1 MRVLVTLTPPLDP
14 STGGVQMSTVKLSR
28 MLAPYG
34 HDISVF
40 SFANDGHID
49 QPTCEV
55 VGAQFPGGVDEPR
68 NLEALAAHFQR
79 FKPDVTIN
87 QMPYEHPI
95 GTVLRQYDAPALGCL
110 RNTLYS
116 VRNNLDAYAERCLPT
131 ALAPLGKTVLGHR
144 MLLARHRRRHA
155 ADLRRI
161 LATYD
166 RFVMF
171 AEPNLEELRFFFP
184 EFDAA
189 SIALIPNSI
198 PDVAAELPPKE
209 KRILW
214 LGRLTRAQKRADMIL
229 PLWER
234 LAARL
239 PDWQFDVVG
248 DGDLG
253 ESLRREAEQKG
264 IQRITF
270 HGKQI
275 SEPFFRK
282 SSVFI
287 MTSEFEGFPNT
298 LVEAQ
303 SRGAV
308 PVVFDSYPMAS
319 WLVDND
325 QDGALVKAGDLAAME
340 AAIMDLCT
348 SPDKRQQI
356 AKAAL
361 KSAKQF
367 TEARVAVKW
376 QALLE
381 EVVSSPR
388 GAAQ

>member
-1 MRVLVTLTPPLDP
+1 MRILITLTPPLDP

-28 MLAPYG
+28 MLAKFG
-34 HDISVF
+34 HEISVF
-40 SFANDGHID
+40 SFADHGNID

-55 VGAQFPGGVDEPR
+55 VGAPFTGGVAELR
-68 NLEALAAHFQR
+68 NLDGLASHLQR

-95 GTVLRQYDAPALGCL
+95 GTVLRQYPAPALGCL

-131 ALAPLGKTVLGHR
+131 ALAPFGKTALGR
-144 MLLARHRRRHA
+144 QLLFARHKRRHD

-161 LATYD
+161 LSTYD

-171 AEPNLEELRFFFP
+171 AEPNLEELRFFVP
-184 EFDAA
+184 EFVPG

-198 PDVAAELPPKE
+198 PDVAPELSPKQ

-214 LGRLTRAQKRADMIL
+214 LGRVTRTQKRADMIL

-239 PDWQFDVVG
+239 PDWEFDVVG
-248 DGDLG
+248 DGDLVAP
-253 ESLRREAEQKG
+253 LRREAAQRG
-264 IQRITF
+264 IPRFTF
-270 HGKQI
+270 HGKQV
-275 SEPFFRK
+275 SEPYFRK

-303 SRGAV
+303 SHGTV

-319 WLVDND
+319 WLVSND
-325 QDGALVKAGDLAAME
+325 KDGALVKTGDLVAME
-340 AAIMDLCT
+340 AAIMELCT
-348 SPDKRQQI
+348 SRDKREQM
-356 AKAAL
+356 ARAAL
-361 KSAKQF
+361 KSAERF
-367 TEARVAVKW
+367 TEARVAGKW

-388 GAAQ
+388 VGAQ

>member
-1 MRVLVTLTPPLDP
+1 VRILITLTPPLDP

-28 MLAPYG
+28 MLSRFG

-40 SFANDGHID
+40 SFANGGHID

-55 VGAQFPGGVDEPR
+55 VGAHFPGGVAEPR
-68 NLEALAAHFQR
+68 NVDTLAAHLQR
-79 FKPDVTIN
+79 FNPDVTIN

-95 GTVLRQYDAPALGCL
+95 GTALRQHPAPALGCL

-116 VRNNLDAYAERCLPT
+116 ARNNLDAYAERCLP
-131 ALAPLGKTVLGHR
+131 AVLVSLGKTGLGHQL
-144 MLLARHRRRHA
+144 LLARHKRRHA

-161 LATYD
+161 LSTYD

-171 AEPNLEELRFFFP
+171 AEPNLEELRFFVP
-184 EFDAA
+184 EFDPA

-198 PDVAAELPPKE
+198 PDVSSKLPPKE

-214 LGRLTRAQKRADMIL
+214 LGRVTRTQKRADMTL

-239 PDWQFDVVG
+239 PDWEFDVVG
-248 DGDLG
+248 DGDLVDA
-253 ESLRREAEQKG
+253 LRSEAAQKS
-264 IQRITF
+264 IPRICF
-270 HGKQI
+270 HGKQV

-319 WLVDND
+319 WLVSND
-325 QDGALVKAGDLAAME
+325 QNGRLLKNGDLAAME
-340 AAIMDLCT
+340 ASIMELCT
-348 SPDKRQQI
+348 SPDKRERM

-361 KSAKQF
+361 NSAERF
-367 TEARVAVKW
+367 TEARVAGKW

-381 EVVSSPR
+381 KVAV
-388 GAAQ
+388 Q

>member
-1 MRVLVTLTPPLDP
+1 MRILITLTPPLDP

-28 MLAPYG
+28 MLAPLG

-40 SFANDGHID
+40 SFADHGHID
-49 QPTCEV
+49 QSTCEV
-55 VGAQFPGGVDEPR
+55 VGAPFPGGVAEPL
-68 NLEALAAHFQR
+68 NLDALTAHLQC
-79 FKPDVTIN
+79 FKPNVTIN
-87 QMPYEHPI
+87 QMPYDHPI
-95 GTVLRQYDAPALGCL
+95 GTALHQYPAPALGCL

-116 VRNNLDAYAERCLPT
+116 VRNNLDAYAERSLPAAFVPFGKT
-131 ALAPLGKTVLGHR
+131 ALVQK
-144 MLLARHRRRHA
+144 LLLERHKRRHA

-161 LATYD
+161 LATYE

-171 AEPNLEELRFFFP
+171 AEPNLEELRFFVPQFAP
-184 EFDAA
+184 G

-198 PDVAAELPPKE
+198 PDVALEFPHKE

-214 LGRLTRAQKRADMIL
+214 LGRVTRTQKRADMIL

-239 PDWQFDVVG
+239 PDWEFDVVG
-248 DGDLG
+248 DGDLVD
-253 ESLRREAEQKG
+253 SLRREAAQRG
-264 IQRITF
+264 IPRITF
-270 HGKQI
+270 HGKQV
-275 SEPFFRK
+275 SEPYFRR

-319 WLVDND
+319 WLVSNNK
-325 QDGALVKAGDLAAME
+325 DGALVKTGDLVAME
-340 AAIMDLCT
+340 AAIMELCT
-348 SPDKRQQI
+348 SRDKRERM

-361 KSAKQF
+361 NSAGRF
-367 TEARVAVKW
+367 TEERVAGKW

-388 GAAQ
+388 ADAQ

>member
-1 MRVLVTLTPPLDP
+1 MRILITLTPPLDP

-28 MLAPYG
+28 MLSPFG
-34 HDISVF
+34 HEISVF

-55 VGAQFPGGVDEPR
+55 VGAPFAGGVAEPR
-68 NLEALAAHFQR
+68 NLDALAAHLQR

-95 GTVLRQYDAPALGCL
+95 GTVLRQYPAPALGCL

-116 VRNNLDAYAERCLPT
+116 VRNNLDAYAERSLP
-131 ALAPLGKTVLGHR
+131 AAFVPLGKTALGHQL
-144 MLLARHRRRHA
+144 LLARHKRRHA

-166 RFVMF
+166 RFVLF
-171 AEPNLEELRFFFP
+171 AEPNLEELRFFVP
-184 EFDAA
+184 EFDLG
-189 SIALIPNSI
+189 SIVLIPNSI
-198 PDVAAELPPKE
+198 PDVAPEVPAKE

-214 LGRLTRAQKRADMIL
+214 LGRVTRTQKRADMIL

-239 PDWQFDVVG
+239 PDWEFDVVG

-253 ESLRREAEQKG
+253 DALRREAAQKG
-264 IQRITF
+264 IPRITF
-270 HGKQI
+270 HGKQV
-275 SEPFFRK
+275 SEPFFRR
-282 SSVFI
+282 SAVFI

-319 WLVDND
+319 WLVSND
-325 QDGALVKAGDLAAME
+325 QNGALVKTGDLAAME

-348 SPDKRQQI
+348 SPDKRERM

-361 KSAKQF
+361 ISAEQF
-367 TEARVAVKW
+367 TEARVAGKW
-376 QALLE
+376 QSLLE

-388 GAAQ
+388 VATQ